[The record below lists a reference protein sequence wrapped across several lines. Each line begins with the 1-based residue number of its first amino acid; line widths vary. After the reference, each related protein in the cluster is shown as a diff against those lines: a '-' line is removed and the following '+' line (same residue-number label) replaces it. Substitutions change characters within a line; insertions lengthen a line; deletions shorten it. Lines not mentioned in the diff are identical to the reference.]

1 MSIASRLKSVFPSFR
16 FGSTSNPVRIED
28 GRAWFPLSGNSMS
41 LYDELQYDKDFNE
54 IPELNAVI
62 LRKAQMWAKMSLR
75 IISKETGKDAKNYEY
90 LIKVLRNPNW
100 YQAQKEWLLQTKLFR
115 EIHGNE
121 YLYFD
126 KPFGMPYRTVKS
138 LYTLPPT
145 NMIVKTPQEKPFYMY
160 DKPEITYKFKWEN
173 ETYDLDSSAVI
184 QFNDGRVSMNR
195 DNWTQGVSK
204 MEALKLPINNIRA
217 AYESRNMIIRYRGAT
232 GFISQDIKDAAGVMP
247 LDKAQ
252 RDAMQAAWRNY
263 GTGRDQW
270 QFVFAPSP
278 VKFVSVGSNDPV
290 KLGLFTEIEADF
302 MKIVDSYGMDRDM
315 FANEKGATFENKKQ
329 GERATWN
336 NTIIP
341 EALEWVDGLND
352 VFDTSK
358 ESWRIIADFVDIPV
372 LQENVQE
379 KGGAIKQM
387 TDALTIMLADRVI
400 SPEDYQKELN
410 KLGLELTVL
419 PPQNPAP

>member
-1 MSIASRLKSVFPSFR
+1 MSIASRLKSAVTAFR
-16 FGSTSNPVRIED
+16 FDSTTD
-28 GRAWFPLSGNSMS
+28 LTKLGGNYFIPIAGGSMS
-41 LYDELQYDKDFNE
+41 LYNDLQYDRDFNE

-62 LRKAQMWAKMSLR
+62 SRKARMWGKMQLR
-75 IISKETGKDAKNYEY
+75 IVSKETGKDAKNYEY

-100 YQAQKEWLLQTKLFR
+100 YQAQKEWLFQTKLFR

-126 KPFGMPYRTVKS
+126 KPFGQPFRTVKS
-138 LYTLPPT
+138 LYSLPPA
-145 NMIVKTPQEKPFYMY
+145 NMIVKTPQELPFYMY
-160 DKPEITYKFKWEN
+160 DNPEIDYKFQWGN
-173 ETYDLDSSAVI
+173 NTYQLINNAVI
-184 QFNDGRVSMNR
+184 QFNDGRVTMNR

-232 GFISQDIKDAAGVMP
+232 GFISPDSKDAAGVLP
-247 LDKAQ
+247 LGDSEKKN
-252 RDAMQAAWRNY
+252 MQGAWREY

-270 QFVFAPSP
+270 QFVFSPSP
-278 VKFVSVGSNDPV
+278 VKFVSVGVNDPS

-302 MKIVDSYGMDRDM
+302 MKVCDSYGMDRDM
-315 FANEKGATFENKKQ
+315 FGNEKGATWENKKQ

-352 VFDTSK
+352 VFDTYK

-372 LQENVQE
+372 LQENIAE
-379 KGGAIKQM
+379 KGQAIRQI
-387 TDALTIMLADRVI
+387 TDSLSIMLADKI
-400 SPEDYQKELN
+400 ITPEDYQRELN
-410 KLGLELTVL
+410 KLGFELTEL
-419 PPQNPAP
+419 PPQSVAQ